1 MTRFEKEMRKRFP
14 GVSFD
19 ENDMGEKDAY
29 CIPEKALVVFCSP
42 MLTTVLRFERNG
54 KHTEVTNDYPRI
66 SAPYLV
72 HLYNGNEEKAKHIL
86 KCFEYG
92 LL

>member
-14 GVSFD
+14 VISFD
-19 ENDMGEKDAY
+19 ENDIGEKAAY

-54 KHTEVTNDYPRI
+54 KQTDVTNDYPRI

-72 HLYNGNEEKAKHIL
+72 LLCNGDEEQASRIL
-86 KCFEYG
+86 KSNRF
-92 LL
+92 